1 MKRLL
6 LLSYHYVPLNS
17 IATQRAVGFVRH
29 LPEHGIYPVVVT
41 HDWQRAGDSEWDW
54 QIRRGTEHRVETHP
68 DHTVIYL
75 PLPAEARPYTATS
88 LQTLS
93 HLYRGRFDLGGLMPA
108 SRKAYARFLAEHGS
122 TLGPLDG
129 VLAEFNPHHHL
140 ELGYRF
146 ARQRALPFCADLR
159 DLWSPTAEVGH
170 VEGGPTARL
179 RDRFVRRSWKKW
191 LKRAAV
197 VSTVSPPLAKFLE
210 GFLDRSAITVRNGV
224 EPDLFHGITRVKP
237 ERFTLAY
244 VGTLYRDQDTA
255 LLLEFLQ
262 SLPQEMDWEL
272 HWLGATD
279 PTREEALRFQWS
291 SVGLHLNNLRITGRS
306 SRTNALTLMRSAQVL
321 LYPTWPGLPGVV
333 SGKIYEYLASGT
345 PTAVLSRDPNMD
357 VVELVAAAP
366 NGQVFLEGS
375 SASWNA
381 WIGELQLAWNDAQGS
396 PVPHTSPYERSAG
409 VAFWV
414 RAFEQATAS
423 KKKKK
428 RG

>member
-6 LLSYHYVPLNS
+6 LLSYHYTPLNS

-29 LPEHGIYPVVVT
+29 LPAHSIHPVVVT
-41 HDWQRAGDSEWDW
+41 HDWQRTGDSEWDW
-54 QIRRGTEHRVETHP
+54 QIRRGTVHRVETHP

-75 PLPAEARPYTATS
+75 PLPPEARPYTATS
-88 LQTLS
+88 FQTLS

-140 ELGYRF
+140 ELGSRF
-146 ARQRALPFCADLR
+146 ARQRGLPFCADLR
-159 DLWSPTAEVGH
+159 DLWSPTAEIGH
-170 VEGGPTARL
+170 VEGGPAARL

-197 VSTVSPPLAKFLE
+197 VSTVSPPLAAFLE
-210 GFLDRSAITVRNGV
+210 GFLDRPAITVRNGV
-224 EPDLFHGITRVKP
+224 EPDLFDGIAPVRP

-244 VGTLYRDQDTA
+244 VGTLYADQDTA
-255 LLLEFLQ
+255 LMLELLQ
-262 SLPQEMDWEL
+262 GLPQDVQWQL

-279 PTREEALRFQWS
+279 PEREKALRFQWS
-291 SVGLHLNNLRITGRS
+291 SVGLAPDRLRITGRS
-306 SRTNALTLMRSAQVL
+306 SRANALTLMRSAQVL

-345 PTAVLSRDPNMD
+345 HTAVLSRDPQMD
-357 VVELVAAAP
+357 VVELAAAAP
-366 NGQVFLEGS
+366 DGEAFLEGS
-375 SASWNA
+375 SAAWNA
-381 WIGELQLAWNDAQGS
+381 WISDLHLAWKNGQDATT
-396 PVPHTSPYERSAG
+396 PHTEPYERSRG
-409 VAFWV
+409 VATWAH
-414 RAFEQATAS
+414 AFKHATQPD
-423 KKKKK
+423 
-428 RG
+428 